1 MLVLVQDFRR
11 GELMLVDAPAP
22 TPMHN
27 GVVVRNSHSF
37 VSPGT
42 ELATIRFAK
51 KSLLG
56 KALARR
62 DLLSKVL
69 KKMKREGVLSALKSA
84 MVRLDEPLPLGY
96 SCAGVVEAVSA
107 EVADFRVGDAVAC
120 AGVGYA
126 SHSEMVSVPKNLSV
140 KVPDGVSLRDA
151 SSVALGAIAL
161 QSYRVADLR
170 LGETVVVVGLGTIGK
185 VLMQIL
191 RGAGCRAVG
200 YDPDGTCVEQT
211 KALGFDN
218 VSADDDELIAMISTL
233 TGGCGADCV
242 IIAAATTSDRP
253 VELAPKLL
261 RKRGVVVI
269 LGDTGLSVPR
279 KPYYEKELQL
289 RFSTSYGPGRYDP
302 QYEVHGRDYPI
313 AFARWTERRNME
325 AYLRLLADGVV
336 KLEPLI
342 DAEYD
347 VSDALEAY
355 GRLDRGELRSVVF
368 RYKERRETERV
379 IRMGRPLTKR
389 GGKRFGMMGA
399 GGFARSVLLPAFIA
413 LGAEPVL
420 LCTKTP
426 AKAATYAKKFGF
438 KEVVSSTEQV
448 IESDVDFVV
457 VATPHSEH
465 PRLLTEA
472 LKNGKPT
479 FCEKPLAI
487 DREGMMSVLEAFQKS
502 GTPFMVG
509 FNRRFAPSVRH
520 MRGALREGSP
530 RLISYIIN
538 AGRVEKE
545 SWIAQPQE
553 GGRIVGEVCHFVDTI
568 TYLVGA
574 GIVEV
579 EAFYPPSEGEGSGPC
594 NEVVAL
600 LRLSDGSLAQIL
612 YSARGSTVAPKERIE
627 IHSAGRT
634 VVLDDFRRTVVY
646 GNGVQKRSFPP
657 DKGHRAEVACFLEM
671 VVGERD
677 ATEFVREAFHT
688 TDATLAILDAA
699 VSSTAV
705 RLSPVEI
712 GTDTS

>member
-22 TPMHN
+22 SLESG
-27 GVVVRNSHSF
+27 GVLVRNRYSF

-42 ELATIRFAK
+42 ELASMRFAR

-84 MVRLDEPLPLGY
+84 MVRLDEPQPLGY

-107 EVADFRVGDAVAC
+107 DVADIRVGDAVAC

-126 SHSEMVSVPKNLSV
+126 SHSEMVSVPKNLLV

-161 QSYRVADLR
+161 EAYRVADLH

-185 VLMQIL
+185 ILMQIL
-191 RGAGCRAVG
+191 CAAGCRVVG
-200 YDPDGTCVEQT
+200 YDPDQRCVEQA
-211 KALGFDN
+211 KELGFED
-218 VSADDDELIAMISTL
+218 VSADEDGLISMVSSI
-233 TGGCGADCV
+233 TGGCGGDCV
-242 IIAAATTSDRP
+242 IIAAATESNRP

-269 LGDTGLSVPR
+269 LGDTGLTVPR

-302 QYEVHGRDYPI
+302 QYEVYGRDYPI
-313 AFARWTERRNME
+313 PFARWTERRNME
-325 AYLRLLADGVV
+325 AYLRLLADGVIR
-336 KLEPLI
+336 LEGLV
-342 DAEYD
+342 DAEFGIG
-347 VSDALEAY
+347 DALEAFE
-355 GRLDRGELRSVVF
+355 RLDRGELRSVVF
-368 RYKERRETERV
+368 RYEEKKEAEKVVRV
-379 IRMGRPLTKR
+379 QKPLVKK
-389 GGKRFGMMGA
+389 GGKRFGIIGA
-399 GGFARSVLLPAFIA
+399 GRFARSVLLPALIEA
-413 LGAEPVL
+413 GAEPAI

-426 AKAATYAKKFGF
+426 AKAASYAKKFGF
-438 KEVVSSTEQV
+438 KEAVSSPEQV

-457 VATPHSEH
+457 IATPHSEH
-465 PRLLTEA
+465 SRLLTEA
-472 LKNGKPT
+472 LRKGKPT

-487 DREGMMSVLEAFQKS
+487 NREGMASVLEAYHKS
-502 GTPFMVG
+502 RTPFMLG
-509 FNRRFAPSVRH
+509 FNRRFAPSVRY
-520 MRGALREGSP
+520 MKESLPKGGP
-530 RLISYIIN
+530 RLISYTVN
-538 AGRVEKE
+538 AGSIEDE

-553 GGRIVGEVCHFVDTI
+553 GGRIVGEVCHFVDTV

-574 GIVEV
+574 DIVEV
-579 EAFYPPSEGEGSGPC
+579 EAFYPPEEGAGTGPK

-600 LRLSDGSLAQIL
+600 LRFADGSLAQIL
-612 YSARGSTVAPKERIE
+612 YSARGSTAAPKERIE
-627 IHSAGRT
+627 AHSGKRT
-634 VVLDDFRRTVVY
+634 VVLDDFRRVLVY
-646 GNGVQKRSFPP
+646 GEGVRRRSFPP
-657 DKGHRAEVACFLEM
+657 DKGHRAEVASFLE
-671 VVGERD
+671 VVAGVRD
-677 ATEFVREAFHT
+677 AAEFVRTAFHT
-688 TDATLAILDAA
+688 TEATLAILDAA

-705 RLSPVEI
+705 RISPVEI
-712 GTDTS
+712 REETL